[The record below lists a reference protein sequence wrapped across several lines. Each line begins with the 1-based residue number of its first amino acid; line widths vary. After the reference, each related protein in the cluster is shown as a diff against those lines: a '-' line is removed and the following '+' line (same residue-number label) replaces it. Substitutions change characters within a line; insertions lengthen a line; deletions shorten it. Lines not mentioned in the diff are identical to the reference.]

1 LKFIEFGLGNKWILR
16 TEIELSD
23 GTEFQ
28 ERGIVGPIQLQSVYL
43 RVWLG
48 KTVIIIDSKEGFKKS
63 KKNRKEIKIIIG
75 VKSL

>member
-16 TEIELSD
+16 TETELSD

-28 ERGIVGPIQLQSVYL
+28 ERGIVGPIKLQSVYL
-43 RVWLG
+43 RFWLG
-48 KTVIIIDSKEGFKKS
+48 KTVIIIDSKEGYKKS

-75 VKSL
+75 VKSR

>member
-16 TEIELSD
+16 TETELGD

-28 ERGIVGPIQLQSVYL
+28 ERGIVGPIKLQSVYL

-48 KTVIIIDSKEGFKKS
+48 KTVIIIDSKEGYKKS

>member
-1 LKFIEFGLGNKWILR
+1 MKFIEFGLGNKWILR

>member
-1 LKFIEFGLGNKWILR
+1 MKFIEFGLGNKWILR
-16 TEIELSD
+16 TETELSD

-28 ERGIVGPIQLQSVYL
+28 ERGIVGPIKLQSVYL

-48 KTVIIIDSKEGFKKS
+48 KTVIIIDSKEGYKKS

-75 VKSL
+75 VKSR

>member
-1 LKFIEFGLGNKWILR
+1 MLR
-16 TEIELSD
+16 AETELSD

-28 ERGIVGPIQLQSVYL
+28 ERGIVGLIKFQSVYL

-48 KTVIIIDSKEGFKKS
+48 KAVIIIDSKEGYKKS

-75 VKSL
+75 VKSR